1 MNSPFPI
8 MPRLK
13 HSTWDGK
20 DQVVCRRLTD
30 KVDLPDVPWVAFGFD
45 GPEQIEFINRNQ
57 LPEAGMSEQA
67 LEQQALR
74 NLRSHPAQWNRRLID
89 VGTLGKLEL
98 LGCSGDYFTSE
109 QILNR
114 DFMGKGHRLIN
125 SKELAVAVPYSGGLL
140 AMNGKQSGAEHL
152 EKLTIFMM
160 LVSDLYNEP
169 SSQPISPVVFRMVDG
184 EIVGKLTVTIP
195 KDRLS

>member
-8 MPRLK
+8 MLRLK
-13 HSTWDGK
+13 HSTWEGK
-20 DQVVCRRLTD
+20 DQVVCRKLTD
-30 KVDLPDVPWVAFGFD
+30 KVDLPDVPWVAFGYD
-45 GPEQIEFINRNQ
+45 RPEQIEFINRDQ
-57 LPEAGMSEQA
+57 LPEAGMSEEA

-74 NLRSHPAQWNRRLID
+74 NLRAHPAQWNRRQVD
-89 VGTLGKLEL
+89 VGTLGNLET

-140 AMNGKQSGAEHL
+140 AMNGKVSDTQHL
-152 EKLTIFMM
+152 EKLAIFMM
-160 LVSDLYNEP
+160 LVSDLYNKP
-169 SSQPISPVVFRMVDG
+169 ASQTISPVVFRIVDG
-184 EIVGKLTVTIP
+184 EIVGKITATIP